1 MPPNFWVPSPTFRG
15 KWAMIWSATITET
28 AIVISA
34 WRSSWP
40 WFQRRN
46 ACCMTKPTTA
56 MHGAATSS
64 GTSHSQ
70 VFTSLDWSEKP
81 WPVMPC
87 CTS

>member
-1 MPPNFWVPSPTFRG
+1 
-15 KWAMIWSATITET
+15 MIWSATITET

-34 WRSSWP
+34 CRSSWP

-46 ACCMTKPTTA
+46 ACCMTKPMIA

-70 VFTSLDWSEKP
+70 VFTWLDWSENP

-87 CTS
+87 CTSYAM